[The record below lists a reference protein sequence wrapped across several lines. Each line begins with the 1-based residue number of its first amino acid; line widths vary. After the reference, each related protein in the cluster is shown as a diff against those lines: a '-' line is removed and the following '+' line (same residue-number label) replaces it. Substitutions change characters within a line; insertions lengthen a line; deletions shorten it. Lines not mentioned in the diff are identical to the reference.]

1 MYKSI
6 LNFLHNY
13 RQIII
18 SIITIIILIV
28 GVFNIYTAYSIN
40 KISNDECLWIPHK
53 IDKDSV
59 IIVFDKVKVGG
70 VTYNAGIRNGDKFRE
85 LNGNSLIGTS
95 HAQLLL
101 NKIAE
106 GDYAIYKIENDDGIF
121 ETNVLIKKMFN
132 IGDFAFSLL
141 GVIWL
146 IVSFSSLT
154 ANPDGKAQRMF
165 YLLGVIFV
173 INKINLLFPQFYSLE
188 YLNSRY
194 FPFVLIWGI
203 ASFFLPMVFLH
214 FFLIFPTRS
223 TVMNKRWFKVTLYLA
238 PMVIYVVYYMYIFN
252 SPLYV
257 KNLSS
262 NPAALFVPVNIFF
275 VTSLMISLLMLA
287 LNYRKLTKN
296 SPQKK
301 SVFIILNSFVI
312 GILGVIYV
320 IFFAPLVADIV
331 FNTPEHYT
339 PIILIVLIPIAFG
352 YSILKYQLLDVSV
365 VVKNTIVYGSATFT
379 LAILYFLSVYVIGQ
393 SIGSVVGTDYQN
405 FISAIS
411 FLLFALVFQSTKD
424 KFQGLLTRKFYPE
437 QFVYEKILLQLSKD
451 LNGSIAFTLDHILDT
466 ITSTFSDLLKV
477 QKFGLI
483 LKNHK
488 LNTFSLVRSRNIIDK
503 SKLVFN
509 EDSQISTLILE
520 KFKEGKFNII
530 DSQESQNDF
539 SIYSELFQKEE
550 IYTTLPLIVN
560 NNIIGLM
567 IFGLKYS
574 GSKFSIKELELLSAV
589 ANQAAVSIENA
600 RLYKS
605 ETEKLR
611 LERDLELARKIQ
623 ETLVPKEI
631 PNVEQ
636 LEIAGKMLPA
646 MQVGGDYFDVIKI
659 SEKRILVVVGDVS
672 GKGLS
677 ASLYMT
683 KLQTLINLYS
693 TQFDSPKEIL
703 LELNRQIYKAI
714 ERHWFITLTLA
725 IFDLDNNIV
734 SVCRAG
740 HVPLL
745 VSQSGNINLFQSKGI
760 GLGLDKGPIFE
771 STLEEEEI
779 KLHKGEVYLFYS
791 DGITE
796 TINADEEFFGTENLM
811 NTLRLNNIKSAHEI
825 MNHIIA
831 ATVSFRDG
839 MEQFDDIT
847 CVVVKVK

>member
-1 MYKSI
+1 MYKSSLKFI
-6 LNFLHNY
+6 HNH

-70 VTYNAGIRNGDKFRE
+70 VTYNAGVRNGDKFLE
-85 LNGNSLIGTS
+85 LNGQPLKGTS

-106 GDYAIYKIENDDGIF
+106 SDYATYKVENDDGVF
-121 ETNVLIKKMFN
+121 ETKVLIKKMFN

-173 INKINLLFPQFYSLE
+173 INKINLLFPQFNSFD
-188 YLNSRY
+188 YLDSGY
-194 FPFVLIWGI
+194 FPFVLIWSI
-203 ASFFLPMVFLH
+203 TSFFLPMVFLH

-223 TVMNKRWFKVTLYLA
+223 AVMNKRWFRIALYLV
-238 PMVIYVVYYMYIFN
+238 PMVVYVAYYLYIFN
-252 SPLYV
+252 STLYV

-287 LNYRKLTKN
+287 LKYRKLTKN

-301 SVFIILNSFVI
+301 SVFIILSSFVI

-320 IFFAPLVADIV
+320 SFFAPLVADIV

-365 VVKNTIVYGSATFT
+365 VVKNTIVYGSATLT

-437 QFVYEKILLQLSKD
+437 QFAYQKILLQLSKD

-483 LKNHK
+483 LKN
-488 LNTFSLVRSRNIIDK
+488 NDPNAFSLVRSRNIIDK
-503 SKLVFN
+503 SKFVFKD
-509 EDSQISTLILE
+509 DSQISTLILE

-530 DSQESQNDF
+530 DSHESQNDL
-539 SIYSELFQKEE
+539 SYNELFQKEE

-567 IFGLKYS
+567 VFGLKYS

-693 TQFDSPKEIL
+693 TQFDSSKEIL
-703 LELNRQIYKAI
+703 FELNRQIYKAM

-725 IFDLDNNIV
+725 IFDLDKNIV

-760 GLGLDKGPIFE
+760 GLGLDKGSIFE

-796 TINADEEFFGTENLM
+796 TVNAEDEFFGTENLM
-811 NTLRLNNIKSAHEI
+811 NTLRLNNNKSAYEI
-825 MNHIIA
+825 INHIIT

-839 MEQFDDIT
+839 MDQFDDIT